1 MKRFYSYL
9 ISEVLG
15 LYIVGVATIVIL
27 LMLLSFLTVLPDV
40 LSRGVPPALVAQ
52 FILYTAPALFGKAI
66 PLALLFSSLLA
77 LTRLA
82 QDSEIKAALLLGLSP
97 KHFIM
102 PLLLLSLV
110 ITSISFINNEIIV
123 PWSQKKALQVQKSIL
138 LASPASFVE
147 EGSFF
152 TDAQGR
158 SIYIEKLSK
167 DGQFKNVTVIKPGG
181 SQGPRE
187 IIFAK
192 SAKVDKKSGVWNLED
207 IRFRTFRNSSLV
219 LDAKAKTA
227 ILPVRSLAAGS
238 STLPALIYLP
248 MRELI
253 ARLKN
258 PNARNHAEWTALHR
272 KFAEPLIAI
281 VFSLFA
287 LAITL
292 VSFRSNFGLGLVSV
306 LFLTFIYY
314 ATWSVA
320 NVLGNQGTLPAYI
333 AAWIPFAL
341 YAFSAAALFIFAWR
355 R

>member
-9 ISEVLG
+9 INEILV
-15 LYIVGVATIVIL
+15 LYITGTVAIVL
-27 LMLLSFLTVLPDV
+27 LLLINGLLTVLPDV
-40 LSRGVPPALVAQ
+40 LSRGVPAALVAQ
-52 FILYTAPALFGKAI
+52 LILYTAPAALGKAI
-66 PLALLFSSLLA
+66 PLALLFATLLA

-82 QDSEIKAALLLGLSP
+82 QDSEIKASLLLGLSP
-97 KHFIM
+97 KYFII
-102 PLLLLSLV
+102 PLISLSLV
-110 ITSISFINNEIIV
+110 VTAISFMNNEIIV
-123 PWSQKKALQVQKSIL
+123 PWSQKKALEVKKSIL
-138 LASPASFVE
+138 LTSPESFVE
-147 EGSFF
+147 AGSFF
-152 TDAQGR
+152 TDSQGR
-158 SIYIEKLSK
+158 SIYIESLTKT
-167 DGQFKNVTVIKPGG
+167 GQFQNVTVIKPGG

-192 SAKVDKKSGVWNLED
+192 SAQVDKETGVWNLKD

-238 STLPALIYLP
+238 STIPDLIYLP

-253 ARLKN
+253 KRLKN

-314 ATWSVA
+314 ATWSLA

-341 YAFSAAALFIFAWR
+341 YSFSAAGLFIFTWR